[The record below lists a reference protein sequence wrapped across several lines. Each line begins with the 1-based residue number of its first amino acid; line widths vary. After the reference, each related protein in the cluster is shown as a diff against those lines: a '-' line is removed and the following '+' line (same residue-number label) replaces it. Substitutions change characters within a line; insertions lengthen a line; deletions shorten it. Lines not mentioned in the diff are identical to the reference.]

1 MASVVAALLMAG
13 VMLGFSQ
20 AFEVLPVAVLSAS
33 ILVSVLTLFDA
44 QTLRQAWRY
53 DQADAWSWLAT
64 FAGVLVVGVE
74 LGIGLGVVLSLA
86 VLVWRSSRP
95 HMAVVGRIA
104 GTEHFRNIERHQ
116 VQTLPGLIALRVD
129 ESLFFANAAALEEKV
144 ADLLSK
150 HSDTRSLLLILSA
163 VNRIDTTALIMLDE
177 LDRSLALQGVS
188 LSMAEVKGPV
198 MDRLGQ
204 TDLGRRLASRIYLS
218 TNEAFNAHR

>member
-1 MASVVAALLMAG
+1 
-13 VMLGFSQ
+13 
-20 AFEVLPVAVLSAS
+20 
-33 ILVSVLTLFDA
+33 
-44 QTLRQAWRY
+44 
-53 DQADAWSWLAT
+53 
-64 FAGVLVVGVE
+64 

-116 VQTLPGLIALRVD
+116 VQTLTGLIALRVD

-163 VNRIDTTALIMLDE
+163 VNRIDTTALMMLDE
-177 LDRSLALQGVS
+177 LERSLSLQGVR